1 MKVLN
6 STMLTDEE
14 KERLLN
20 IVFSQNYALELV
32 RCELAD
38 IENGDKRVSTQAY
51 RELTNLYDKLD
62 DGILKA
68 T

>member
-1 MKVLN
+1 MRVLN
-6 STMLTDEE
+6 SAILTDEE
-14 KERLLN
+14 KESLLS

-38 IENGDKRVSTQAY
+38 IENGDKMVSREVY
-51 RELTNLYDKLD
+51 REIANLYDKLD
-62 DGILKA
+62 DGIIKP